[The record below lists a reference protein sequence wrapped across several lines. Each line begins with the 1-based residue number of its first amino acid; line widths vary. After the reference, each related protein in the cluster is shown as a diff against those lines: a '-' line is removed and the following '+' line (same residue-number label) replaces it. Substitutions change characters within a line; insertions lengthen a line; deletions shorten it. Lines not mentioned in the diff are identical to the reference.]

1 MPFFLFF
8 LCIIILTI
16 RNKANIIIPFKIKEN
31 LNFKLESNQEQSSFH
46 NILFNTYISKIE
58 IGTPSQIVEAQIS
71 SQKYGTVLNEG
82 SCLTSEHFNK
92 KYSSSIVEVGHCEDR
107 NIYKL
112 YKEIS
117 INETLT
123 FPFYNKSSNIKT
135 NYKIKDFSLLYFK
148 DLPEQEKKLIK
159 KYGRKMQLYDD
170 LFGGFDTY
178 KNKSYLENKKDGKA
192 CLLIGMKL
200 HSSHGCLPKSNFVS
214 YLSKTK
220 NIQDSNWVIKF
231 YDEKEK
237 ENEKNKYDGE
247 FIIGSAP
254 HEYSPENYKKDNF
267 KIANALYYQ
276 HSPSWQTQ
284 FKDIYFLNEGIPNS
298 KEVINNKIDVSINSN
313 ALFDFDIKVI
323 FGTKTY
329 YNLINENFFSKYK
342 DKCQYIID
350 EKRYGIF
357 QCDKE
362 FDSTDKFPT
371 LFFYHREYNYTFE
384 LNYKDLFED
393 MNDKKY
399 FLVAFDE
406 AEQDLWKFGT
416 IFFKKYL
423 FVFNSKE
430 KTIGFYY
437 NKNNNNANFS
447 IKLSNNMLWIIF
459 ILLSGLGGFLLGK
472 KIYLRYR
479 GKRLNELNDNFVYKA
494 KNDSEIALE
503 MSSRK

>member
-1 MPFFLFF
+1 MPFFLFL

-31 LNFKLESNQEQSSFH
+31 LNYKLESNQEQSSIY
-46 NILFNTYISKIE
+46 NILFNIYISKIE

-71 SQKYGTVLNEG
+71 SQKYGTILKEG

-92 KYSSSIVEVGHCEDR
+92 KYSSSIVEVGHCENR

-112 YKEIS
+112 YKEIR
-117 INETLT
+117 INETLA
-123 FPFYNKSSNIKT
+123 FPYNNKSSNVKT
-135 NYKIKDFSLLYFK
+135 NHKINNFSLLYFK

-159 KYGRKMQLYDD
+159 KYGRKIQLYDD
-170 LFGGFDTY
+170 LFGGFDTD
-178 KNKSYLENKKDGKA
+178 KNISLLENKKDGKA

-200 HSSHGCLPKSNFVS
+200 HSAHGCLPKSNFVS
-214 YLSKTK
+214 YLSKI
-220 NIQDSNWVIKF
+220 NGQESNWVIKF

-237 ENEKNKYDGE
+237 EKNKYDGE
-247 FIIGSAP
+247 FIIGSTP
-254 HEYSPENYKKDNF
+254 HEYSPDNYKKENYK
-267 KIANALYYQ
+267 ITNALYHQ

-284 FKDIYFLNEGIPNS
+284 FKDIYFFNKRNSNS
-298 KEVINNKIDVSINSN
+298 KGVINNKIDVSINSN
-313 ALFDFDIKVI
+313 AQFDFDTKVI

-329 YNLINENFFSKYK
+329 YNLINKNFFSSYK

-350 EKRYGIF
+350 VKRYGMF
-357 QCDKE
+357 QCQKD
-362 FDSTDKFPT
+362 FDSIDKFPS
-371 LFFYHREYNYTFE
+371 LYFYHREYNFTFE
-384 LNYKDLFED
+384 LNYNDLFEEV
-393 MNDKKY
+393 NDYKY

-416 IFFKKYL
+416 IFLKKYL
-423 FVFNSKE
+423 FVFNTNE
-430 KTIGFYY
+430 KTIGFYDNQIN
-437 NKNNNNANFS
+437 NKVNYS
-447 IKLSNNMLWIIF
+447 LKLSNNIIWIIF

-494 KNDSEIALE
+494 KNDSEIVLE